1 MRWNPER
8 EVVDFMYYWEQCR
21 PVAVLV
27 DCVGLTSVQTFCLV
41 VFVFPAPCP
50 LVSHRLCVCHIFYK
64 GNGTECNQSHAPV
77 PDHGGTVSSAL
88 PSFPVQMVGSGTRAS
103 PVWTVPMAITD
114 ANFHLLPLRLSMLL
128 LPESLSPRP
137 TSFSLPLALSSEFF
151 PLMAGDAP
159 SKAFHLLCL
168 LCWAFCWQW
177 PRSCRVKC
185 MMPFNPGILLPL
197 KEQVHSPA
205 PRVGWV
211 ERWQP
216 PFQTAAGPVL
226 SHSVLWFLFCLLF
239 KYEVKWPLI
248 KTNRII
254 FAPAV
259 LEKVKT
265 SPTRWNQC
273 KCSCMR
279 AHPPPEN

>member
-1 MRWNPER
+1 MKTRER
-8 EVVDFMYYWEQCR
+8 SCWFH
-21 PVAVLV
+21 VL
-27 DCVGLTSVQTFCLV
+27 L
-41 VFVFPAPCP
+41 
-50 LVSHRLCVCHIFYK
+50 R
-64 GNGTECNQSHAPV
+64 
-77 PDHGGTVSSAL
+77 TVSSCGGSRRLCWFNKRPNLLSCCFCLSCSL
-88 PSFPVQMVGSGTRAS
+88 PPCFPQAV
-103 PVWTVPMAITD
+103 
-114 ANFHLLPLRLSMLL
+114 RLSHFLQGQWHRMQSK
-128 LPESLSPRP
+128 PCTSPRP
-137 TSFSLPLALSSEFF
+137 WRYCIICPSFVSCANGGEWDASLSCVDCSHGNHRCKLSPPPSPFVHAPPPWISLPPPHFLLPPALSLLWIF

-168 LCWAFCWQW
+168 LCWAFCWRW

-185 MMPFNPGILLPL
+185 MMPFNLGILLPL

-216 PFQTAAGPVL
+216 PFQIAVGPVL

-259 LEKVKT
+259 LEKLRLLLQDGT
-265 SPTRWNQC
+265 SANVHVWE
-273 KCSCMR
+273 
-279 AHPPPEN
+279 HLLPPEN